1 MATRQAQVNAVA
13 AKAGPGEAG
22 SYVDWA
28 AVIAGTVLASA
39 ISLVLL
45 TFGAA
50 IGLSLVSPFE
60 RQGAS
65 GPVFAIALALWVLW
79 VVVSSFLAGGY
90 LAGRMR
96 RRAWDAT
103 AHEVEMRDGAHGLTV
118 WALGILVAAMM
129 AAAGVS
135 GIVRGSADVAGAVAS
150 AGVGPEGGA
159 EEIGYAVDSLFRSL
173 DPQTEPAETEAAR
186 SEVTRILA
194 QSLGQGEISN
204 EDKTYVTGLV
214 AARTGQEQA
223 DVERRVDQIL
233 ADARQVVESARKAG
247 IWTAFLTAA
256 ALLTG
261 AAAAWWGA
269 SSGGRHRDEGTDF
282 SRFTRWR

>member
-1 MATRQAQVNAVA
+1 MATRQAQVDATA
-13 AKAGPGEAG
+13 AKTGPGEAG

-28 AVIAGTVLASA
+28 AVIAGTALASA

-60 RQGAS
+60 GRGTSA
-65 GPVFAIALALWVLW
+65 PTFAIALSLWVLW

-103 AHEVEMRDGAHGLTV
+103 PHEVEMRDGAHGLTV
-118 WALGILVAAMM
+118 WALCILVAAAM

-135 GIVRGSADVAGAVAS
+135 GIVRGGSEIAGAVAS
-150 AGVGPEGGA
+150 AGSGQGA
-159 EEIGYAVDSLFRSL
+159 GADGIDYAVDSLFRSPDL
-173 DPQTEPAETEAAR
+173 QADPFDTEAPR
-186 SEVTRILA
+186 GEVGRILA
-194 QSLGQGEISN
+194 RSIAQGELSAG
-204 EDKTYVTGLV
+204 DRTYVTGLV
-214 AARTGQEQA
+214 AARTGLEQA
-223 DVERRVDQIL
+223 DVERRIDQIMT
-233 ADARQVVESARKAG
+233 DARQAADTARKAG

-261 AAAAWWGA
+261 AAAAWWSA
-269 SSGGRHRDEGTDF
+269 SAGGRHRDEGTDF
-282 SRFTRWR
+282 SRLTRWR